1 MPTTDSVLYLDTSLQ
16 KRANMGRFM
25 TTILSCLHNLLIQVP
40 QNGYHNISRVVQPQ
54 IRSLSDSFVAS
65 SSVRPAAGM
74 KKGDIELQSMKSKKV
89 DAVLPGTEGQHQTVP
104 NR

>member
-1 MPTTDSVLYLDTSLQ
+1 MPTTDSVLYLEPSLQ

-65 SSVRPAAGM
+65 SSARPAAGM
-74 KKGDIELQSMKSKKV
+74 KADIELQPMKPKKV
-89 DAVLPGTEGQHQTVP
+89 DVAPPRTEGQHQTVP

>member
-1 MPTTDSVLYLDTSLQ
+1 MPTTDSVLYLEPSFQ

-74 KKGDIELQSMKSKKV
+74 KKGDIELQSMKPKKM
-89 DAVLPGTEGQHQTVP
+89 DTAPPRTEGQHQTVP
-104 NR
+104 TR